1 MTKLAEILK
10 ARIETSGPIP
20 LSDYMAECLLHPEH
34 GYYAT
39 RDPFGSEGDFTTS
52 PEISQMFGELLG
64 LCLAQS
70 WLQQGSP
77 EKFVLAE
84 IGPGRGT
91 LMADILRATKGV
103 PGFHTAADITLIEAS
118 PVLRDIQKQ
127 TLAKYNVSWVDHI
140 ANAPTGPL
148 LMVANEFFDAL
159 PIRQY
164 VMQDKGWSETH
175 VGLVDGELAFGL
187 SEPTDMP
194 NLESRRE
201 DGRIGDIVEV
211 CTAAAAITD
220 EIAARIGQFGGAAII
235 VDYGDWRSLG
245 DTLQAMKDH
254 KFVTPLE
261 YPGESDLT
269 AHVDFEALSV
279 AAINHTAVSKMI
291 PQGTLLERL
300 GINQRSDALAANLD
314 GEQLESHQKAHNRL
328 TAPTEMGTLFK
339 AIAIYPPN
347 AEPPAGFS
355 A

>member
-1 MTKLAEILK
+1 MTKLTEIFK
-10 ARIETSGPIP
+10 SRIAKSGPIS
-20 LSDYMAECLLHPEH
+20 LSDYMGECLLHPKH

-77 EKFVLAE
+77 VQFVLAE

-103 PGFHTAADITLIEAS
+103 SGFHQAAEITLVEAS
-118 PVLRDIQKQ
+118 NVLRDIQKEK
-127 TLAKYNVSWVDHI
+127 LAAYTVNWIDHI
-140 ANAPTGPL
+140 ANATTGPL
-148 LMVANEFFDAL
+148 FLVANEFFDAL

-164 VMQDKGWSETH
+164 VMQDSGWSETH

-187 SEPTDMP
+187 SEAVDMP

-201 DGRIGDIVEV
+201 NARVGDIVEV
-211 CTAAAAITD
+211 CSAATAITD

-245 DTLQAMKDH
+245 DTLQAMRDH

-261 YPGESDLT
+261 SPGESDLT
-269 AHVDFEALSV
+269 AHVDFEALSI

-300 GINQRSDALAANLD
+300 GINQRSEMLAKNLS
-314 GEQLESHQKAHNRL
+314 GEQLENHQKAHNRL

-339 AIAIYPPN
+339 AIAIYPPSTQ
-347 AEPPAGFS
+347 PPAGFS
-355 A
+355 E

>member
-1 MTKLAEILK
+1 MTKLEEILK
-10 ARIETSGPIP
+10 SRIAKSGPMG
-20 LSDYMAECLLHPEH
+20 LSDYMAECLLHPKY

-77 EKFVLAE
+77 ERFVLAE
-84 IGPGRGT
+84 TGPGRGT

-103 PGFHTAADITLIEAS
+103 PGFHQAAEITLIEAS
-118 PVLRDIQKQ
+118 SVLRDIQKE
-127 TLAKYNVSWVDHI
+127 TLSDYSVSWFDHI
-140 ANAPTGPL
+140 ANTPTGPL
-148 LMVANEFFDAL
+148 FLVANEFFDAL

-164 VMQDKGWSETH
+164 VMQEKGWSETH
-175 VGLVDGELAFGL
+175 VGLVDGNLAFGL

-194 NLESRRE
+194 NLESRRQ

-245 DTLQAMKDH
+245 DTLQAMRDH

-261 YPGESDLT
+261 FPGESDIT
-269 AHVDFEALSV
+269 AHVDFEAISV

-291 PQGTLLERL
+291 AQGTLLERL
-300 GINQRSDALAANLD
+300 GIDRRSEALAENLS
-314 GEQLESHQKAHNRL
+314 GEQLENHQKAHNRL

-347 AEPPAGFS
+347 TPPPAGFS
-355 A
+355 E